1 LILNS
6 PSCALITGSATGIGR
21 AAAIR
26 LARAGINVAINYS
39 RSKQEA
45 IETQKMAEAEGVKSI
60 VCKAD
65 VSDEKAVVEMVDSTV
80 AAFGRLD
87 ILVNNA
93 GTTHFVPMSNLDGLE
108 DAHWDRI
115 MAVNVKGLFYC
126 CRAAA
131 PHLKK
136 QKGVILNVTSV
147 AGITGVGSS
156 IAYAASKAAAISVTK
171 SLARVLAPDVRVN
184 SIAPGIVMTRW
195 VEGHEDHVEK
205 LSAQT
210 PLERAATAEDVAEL
224 IYAYSHHADFITG
237 QNIVIDGGMFM

>member
-1 LILNS
+1 
-6 PSCALITGSATGIGR
+6 
-21 AAAIR
+21 
-26 LARAGINVAINYS
+26 
-39 RSKQEA
+39 
-45 IETQKMAEAEGVKSI
+45 VKSI